1 MKSVLI
7 IEDNKE
13 ISSQMEK
20 YLVNNG
26 YEVELASSFYEASYK
41 MNVDMDVALLD
52 INLPDKDGQHLI
64 EGLKDKDI
72 RVIVTTVKNDE
83 DFIIASLD
91 KGADDYLTK
100 PFSLAILR
108 ARIDAV
114 LRTIPLSQDKKI
126 TYKDI
131 KVDLNDSKVYFK
143 NNQIDLTPL
152 EYEILLLFIKNPH
165 RVFTRS
171 QLLEMFWEDRDKFVN
186 DNTLTSTI
194 KRIREKLDREVINTV
209 RGIGYRMDWML
220 YVFWIISLLLMYYFL
235 EKRKKN
241 RINEL
246 IDLIEKMKNRDYKIP
261 MKQDDF
267 SILEDKIYKLFIE
280 IVEAKET
287 SSKNSEKQIEYLED
301 IAHQI
306 KTPITSML
314 FSIEN
319 LGMDFPDIEDI
330 EILKRQTIRLNSL
343 SDILLKLSSLDANKD
358 LMKKEEICLD
368 ELVDY
373 ALDSLDLRRSTN
385 VEVAQS
391 LKENSIYGDFY
402 WLAEA
407 LINIVKNADNRPTCD
422 KIVVSSYKNPLYTSL
437 IIEDNGGGIE
447 KENMKKIFKRF
458 YKTPDSNG
466 FGIGLAMARTIVEKN
481 NGEISVSNIKEGAR
495 FEIKFYNVT

>member
-1 MKSVLI
+1 
-7 IEDNKE
+7 
-13 ISSQMEK
+13 
-20 YLVNNG
+20 
-26 YEVELASSFYEASYK
+26 
-41 MNVDMDVALLD
+41 
-52 INLPDKDGQHLI
+52 
-64 EGLKDKDI
+64 
-72 RVIVTTVKNDE
+72 
-83 DFIIASLD
+83 
-91 KGADDYLTK
+91 
-100 PFSLAILR
+100 
-108 ARIDAV
+108 
-114 LRTIPLSQDKKI
+114 
-126 TYKDI
+126 
-131 KVDLNDSKVYFK
+131 
-143 NNQIDLTPL
+143 
-152 EYEILLLFIKNPH
+152 
-165 RVFTRS
+165 
-171 QLLEMFWEDRDKFVN
+171 
-186 DNTLTSTI
+186 
-194 KRIREKLDREVINTV
+194 
-209 RGIGYRMDWML
+209 ML
-220 YVFWIISLLLMYYFL
+220 YVFWIVSLFLLYYFL

-246 IDLIEKMKNRDYKIP
+246 IDLIENMKNQNYKIP

-287 SSKNSEKQIEYLED
+287 SRKDSEKQIEYLED

-319 LGMDFPDIEDI
+319 LGMYFPANEDI

-358 LMKKEEICLD
+358 LMRKEEIRLD
-368 ELVDY
+368 ELVAY

-385 VEVAQS
+385 VEVAES
-391 LKENSIYGDFY
+391 LKENNIYGDFY

-422 KIVVSSYKNPLYTSL
+422 KIVLSSEKNPLYTSL
-437 IIEDNGGGIE
+437 TIEDNGGGIE

-466 FGIGLAMARTIVEKN
+466 FGIGLAMAKTIVEKN
-481 NGEISVSNIKEGAR
+481 NGEISVSNIDGGAR